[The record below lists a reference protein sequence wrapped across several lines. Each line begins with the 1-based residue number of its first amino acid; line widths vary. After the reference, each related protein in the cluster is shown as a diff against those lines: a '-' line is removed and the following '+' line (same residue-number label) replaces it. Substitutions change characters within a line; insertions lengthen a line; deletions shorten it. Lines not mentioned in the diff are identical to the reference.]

1 MIINQTM
8 RISLI
13 FLLCLVGN
21 ISVSISQTDMNQFD
35 ANGKRHGPWSKNYK
49 DSDQIRYEGTFV
61 HGKESG
67 VFNFFCS
74 DCGDTPSM
82 KKLFIINSEIA
93 EVSYFSKNGK
103 IISTGQMNHKLRE
116 GEWTYYHSGT
126 KNILTKEHY
135 TNGVLDGKKVTYYR
149 NNVLAE
155 EITYKNGVK
164 SGVNNYFSTK
174 GKPLKE
180 LIFVNDKLHGP
191 AIYYNGYGIKILE
204 GNYKNGRKYGIWKKF
219 KNNDLIAEEVFP
231 KK

>member
-1 MIINQTM
+1 
-8 RISLI
+8 
-13 FLLCLVGN
+13 
-21 ISVSISQTDMNQFD
+21 
-35 ANGKRHGPWSKNYK
+35 
-49 DSDQIRYEGTFV
+49 
-61 HGKESG
+61 
-67 VFNFFCS
+67 
-74 DCGDTPSM
+74 
-82 KKLFIINSEIA
+82 
-93 EVSYFSKNGK
+93 
-103 IISTGQMNHKLRE
+103 MNHKLRE

-164 SGVNNYFSTK
+164 SGINNYFSTK

-191 AIYYNGYGIKILE
+191 AIYYNGDGIKILE

-219 KNNDLIAEEVFP
+219 KNNILIAEEAFP